1 MSPEDVQKT
10 AFRTHQGHYELL
22 VMPFGLSN
30 TPSTFQGVMNRIF
43 HPYLRKFVIVFFDDI
58 LVYSPSLET
67 HIEHLEIEFK
77 CLLENQ
83 FYLKRS
89 KCSFA
94 QPSIEYLGY
103 IVSLGGVTPD
113 PEKVRAMLSCPT
125 PKTVKHL

>member
-1 MSPEDVQKT
+1 M
-10 AFRTHQGHYELL
+10 
-22 VMPFGLSN
+22 VMPFGLCN
-30 TPSTFQGVMNRIF
+30 APSTFQATMNDIF

-58 LVYSPSLET
+58 LVYSPSVET
-67 HIEHLEIEFK
+67 HIEHLEIVFK
-77 CLLENQ
+77 CLLDNQ

-103 IVSLGGVTPD
+103 IVSFGGVAPD
-113 PEKVRAMLSCPT
+113 PEKIKAMLSWPT